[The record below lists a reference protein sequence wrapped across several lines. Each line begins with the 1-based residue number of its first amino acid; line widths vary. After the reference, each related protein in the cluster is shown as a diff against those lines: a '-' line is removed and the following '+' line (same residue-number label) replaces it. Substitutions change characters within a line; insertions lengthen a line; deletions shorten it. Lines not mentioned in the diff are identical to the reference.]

1 VSLAAADICVESLLL
16 FSCRRHAAQLEDR
29 LLRSQE
35 QQQQQQQQPGAAAE
49 EGMPSD
55 AAVAKIAA
63 LQSELAASQA
73 ALLKLEQELTSQ
85 QYKVE
90 VRLCCIFLCLGTNV
104 VGFYLAASGIA
115 ETLRSSVIACA

>member
-1 VSLAAADICVESLLL
+1 
-16 FSCRRHAAQLEDR
+16 LEDR

-35 QQQQQQQQPGAAAE
+35 QQQQPGTAAD
-49 EGMPSD
+49 EGMPSE
-55 AAVAKIAA
+55 AAAAKISA

-90 VRLCCIFLCLGTNV
+90 VRRRNFL
-104 VGFYLAASGIA
+104 
-115 ETLRSSVIACA
+115 

>member
-1 VSLAAADICVESLLL
+1 VVIDASHMHSTHTCFGPFA
-16 FSCRRHAAQLEDR
+16 CRRHVTQLEDR

-35 QQQQQQQQPGAAAE
+35 QQQQAGQPGAVAD
-49 EGMPSD
+49 EGMPTE
-55 AAVAKIAA
+55 AAAAKIAA

-90 VRLCCIFLCLGTNV
+90 VRPQCSHTG
-104 VGFYLAASGIA
+104 
-115 ETLRSSVIACA
+115 